1 MVQYDTVWYSMVQY
15 CMVQYITVWYSTVQ
29 HNTVQYSMAQY
40 STVQYGA
47 YIRHSTFNTEYIIV
61 FTLQKT
67 LMTLAQLVKSS
78 IDNANVSPSN
88 KTV

>member
-1 MVQYDTVWYSMVQY
+1 MHTCRTVWYSTVQY
-15 CMVQYITVWYSTVQ
+15 GTVWYSTVWYSTVQYITVWYSTVQ

-61 FTLQKT
+61 FTLLKNIDDI
-67 LMTLAQLVKSS
+67 SS
-78 IDNANVSPSN
+78 VGKVFNR
-88 KTV
+88 